1 MITEYKNKKVLLI
14 EPMGKPRIMRGEK
27 SKVADRWR
35 KYKADLIWLAKKM
48 DLELPDSNFHVIFYL
63 SPPKSWSEKKRL
75 SSFDEPVK
83 VKPDSDNLIK
93 ALFDAL
99 FENDAHIWDFRAT
112 KLYGLPCR
120 IEILF

>member
-1 MITEYKNKKVLLI
+1 
-14 EPMGKPRIMRGEK
+14 MGKPRIMRGER

-63 SPPKSWSEKKRL
+63 SPPKSWSEKKRMESL
-75 SSFDEPVK
+75 DMPVR
-83 VKPDSDNLIK
+83 VKPDLDNLEK
-93 ALFDAL
+93 SLYDAL
-99 FENDAHIWDFRAT
+99 FENDSHIWDAHCT
-112 KLYGLPCR
+112 KLYGLPPR